1 MIASPGGILLSM
13 NISVISN
20 NLLFNLDR
28 GACFEYLTDVSEIVF
43 IFFFLAIK
51 AASTGA

>member
-1 MIASPGGILLSM
+1 M

-28 GACFEYLTDVSEIVF
+28 GACLENLIDVSEIVF
-43 IFFFLAIK
+43 IFFFFAIK
-51 AASTGA
+51 AA